1 MDRGMEEGDGCVGF
15 SAAWGQIING
25 YQVGGTGLSAL
36 SGVDD
41 GSTVS
46 PAALHHHTLFL
57 LQLAAEIHVKMCIL
71 LYDLN
76 QKRLV

>member
-1 MDRGMEEGDGCVGF
+1 MGVLGSPLGVG
-15 SAAWGQIING
+15 SYRQIING
-25 YQVGGTGLSAL
+25 LQVGGTGLSAL

-41 GSTVS
+41 DSTVS
-46 PAALHHHTLFL
+46 PAALHPYTLFL